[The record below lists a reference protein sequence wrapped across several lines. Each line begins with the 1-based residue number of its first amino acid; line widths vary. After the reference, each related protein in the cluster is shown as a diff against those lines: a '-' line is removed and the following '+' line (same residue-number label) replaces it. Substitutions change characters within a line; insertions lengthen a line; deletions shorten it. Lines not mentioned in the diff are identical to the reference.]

1 MNNVPAESY
10 QVSAVRTLGFDHTDA
25 PKATMTATETVHLPP
40 LRSLAIGAVPR
51 LVEGVLAPTAIFLL
65 LLHFFGVPAAIVGGF
80 LWSSSVIVVR
90 RMLGRRIPAL
100 VVVGLGVLL
109 VRTALSLATGSSFL
123 YFLQPTLGTA
133 VAGVVILGS
142 ALLGQPVLLRVA
154 RDFCPLPEDTMN
166 DAHLRRF
173 FLGISLLWG
182 VTQLINAGVT
192 LWLLVSQSVATY
204 VVART
209 AMSWGL
215 TAAVIAVTIG
225 WFMQVLRRR
234 RQDHVLVPLPVAAP

>member
-1 MNNVPAESY
+1 MVDA
-10 QVSAVRTLGFDHTDA
+10 GHTYA
-25 PKATMTATETVHLPP
+25 PKAAMTSTETVHLPP
-40 LRSLAIGAVPR
+40 LRSMAIGAVPR
-51 LVEGVLAPTAIFLL
+51 LVEGVLAPTAIFLV

-80 LWSSSVIVVR
+80 LWSASVIVIR

-100 VVVGLGVLL
+100 VMVGVGVLFL
-109 VRTALSLATGSSFL
+109 RTVLSLATGSSFL

-133 VAGVVILGS
+133 VAGIVILSS
-142 ALLGQPVLLRVA
+142 AVLGQPVVLRIA
-154 RDFCPLPEDTMN
+154 RDFCPLPEDTMS
-166 DAHLRRF
+166 DVHLRRF

-192 LWLLVSQSVATY
+192 LWLLVSQSVGTY

-215 TAAVIAVTIG
+215 TAAVIGVTVG
-225 WFMQVLRRR
+225 WFMLMSRR
-234 RQDHVLVPLPVAAP
+234 RQRDGALVALPVRVSP

>member
-1 MNNVPAESY
+1 MVAADPI
-10 QVSAVRTLGFDHTDA
+10 DA
-25 PKATMTATETVHLPP
+25 PKATMTATATVHLPP

-65 LLHFFGVPAAIVGGF
+65 LLHFFGVPVAIVGGF
-80 LWSSSVIVVR
+80 LWSCSVIVVR
-90 RMLGRRIPAL
+90 KMLGRRIPAL
-100 VVVGLGVLL
+100 VLVGVGVLL
-109 VRTALSLATGSSFL
+109 VRTVLSLATGSAFL

-133 VAGVVILGS
+133 AAGIVILSS
-142 ALLGQPVLLRVA
+142 AVLGQPVVLRIA
-154 RDFCPLPEDTMN
+154 RDFCPLPEDTMS

-182 VTQLINAGVT
+182 VAQLINAGVT

-215 TAAVIAVTIG
+215 TAAVIGVTVA
-225 WFMQVLRRR
+225 WFMQVLRH
-234 RQDHVLVPLPVAAP
+234 RQRDAVLVPVPVSSRR

>member
-1 MNNVPAESY
+1 
-10 QVSAVRTLGFDHTDA
+10 
-25 PKATMTATETVHLPP
+25 MTATQTVHLPP
-40 LRSLAIGAVPR
+40 LRSMAIGAVPR

-80 LWSSSVIVVR
+80 LWSCSVIVVR

-100 VVVGLGVLL
+100 VLVGVGVLL
-109 VRTALSLATGSSFL
+109 VRTVLSLATGSSFL

-133 VAGVVILGS
+133 VAGIVILIS
-142 ALLGQPVLLRVA
+142 AVLGQPVVLRIAA
-154 RDFCPLPEDTMN
+154 RFCPLPEDAMS

-182 VTQLINAGVT
+182 VAQLINAAVT

-209 AMSWGL
+209 ATSWGL
-215 TAAVIAVTIG
+215 TAAVIAVTVA
-225 WFMQVLRRR
+225 WFMQVLRH
-234 RQDHVLVPLPVAAP
+234 RQRDAVARAGHRLR

>member
-1 MNNVPAESY
+1 MHAVPT
-10 QVSAVRTLGFDHTDA
+10 VGFDHTNA
-25 PKATMTATETVHLPP
+25 PKATMTATDTMHMPP

-80 LWSSSVIVVR
+80 LWSSSVIVIR
-90 RMLGRRIPAL
+90 RALGRRVPAL

-109 VRTALSLATGSSFL
+109 VRTTLSLATGSSFL

-133 VAGVVILGS
+133 VAGIVILGS
-142 ALLGQPVLLRVA
+142 AVLGQPVVLRIA
-154 RDFCPLPEDTMN
+154 RDFCPLPEDTMS
-166 DAHLRRF
+166 DEHLRRF

-182 VTQLINAGVT
+182 VTQLVNAGIT

-204 VVART
+204 LVART

-215 TAAVIAVTIG
+215 TAAVIGVTVG

-234 RQDHVLVPLPVAAP
+234 QQDQALIPLPVTG